1 MSKLLQRLKSPG
13 PKRML
18 ALNGVGVRGALTAG

>member
-13 PKRML
+13 PKRLL
-18 ALNGVGVRGALTAG
+18 ALDGGGVHGALTAG